1 MKVNV
6 QFRAR
11 AAFSLIEVMIAIA
24 IFFGALFVIL
34 GLVSGSLSGARHL
47 ERPLL
52 DASVVASQLS
62 LTNKLT
68 EGGSSGDLGDLLG
81 SAYNG
86 CEWNA
91 DVVEVQSNKLFGAE
105 IVLHGQERGKPVES
119 KMTILLF
126 RPDSPAGSLEGATVR
141 R

>member
-68 EGGSSGDLGDLLG
+68 EGGSSGDLGDLRGCQAKLLG
-81 SAYNG
+81 PCPNSV
-86 CEWNA
+86 CKTE
-91 DVVEVQSNKLFGAE
+91 S
-105 IVLHGQERGKPVES
+105 HTPPMSVES
-119 KMTILLF
+119 VNYV
-126 RPDSPAGSLEGATVR
+126 DELELTGLIQPRQAIRTYHEQIF
-141 R
+141 

>member
-1 MKVNV
+1 LKT
-6 QFRAR
+6 RRAAR
-11 AAFSLIEVMIAIA
+11 AGFSLIEVMVAIA
-24 IFFGALFVIL
+24 IFFAGLFAIL
-34 GLVSGSLSGARHL
+34 GLVSGSLEGARHL

-52 DASVVASQLS
+52 DASVVASQIS

-68 EGGSSGDLGDLLG
+68 EGSRAGDLGELLG

-86 CEWNA
+86 CEWSA

-105 IVLHGQERGKPVES
+105 IVLRGQERNKPVES

-126 RPDSPAGSLEGATVR
+126 RPESPGGSLEGGTVR